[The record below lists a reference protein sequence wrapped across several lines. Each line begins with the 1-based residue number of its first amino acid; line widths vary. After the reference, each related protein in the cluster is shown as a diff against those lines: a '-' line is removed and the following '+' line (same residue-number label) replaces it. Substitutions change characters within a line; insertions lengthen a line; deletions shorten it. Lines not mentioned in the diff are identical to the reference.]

1 MIILKDC
8 IFYLK
13 NLYESNDV
21 MDNIQPLFMEDE
33 VFSLEDIDFGIKL
46 LANGKAK
53 DMEFYQVES

>member
-13 NLYESNDV
+13 KLYESNDV